1 MLKVLDRNST
11 FAFRFHKIAEL
22 RVSNIAIIPMKY
34 LLLFVFGIITG
45 SAIYGQNIIVNS
57 DLEDVNICDEHTA
70 RCSPAGWFY
79 FKADPAGYLNP
90 GSNNKTISASGI
102 HHFNLLAASEQD
114 SVRDYWQTKLL
125 CNVEPGKKYTI
136 SLKVSAPWANPN
148 LSDIG
153 FWFTN
158 QFIYAGKDTL
168 LQPNNYVGVLD
179 AKIKSMKNG
188 WFLINKEIT
197 VTDTASVLVIGNF
210 SKEKNSEIILK
221 RHRDIQPIS
230 IFIDDIQIF
239 CDKTSPCIINP
250 NIKDSLYAIKRRHS
264 KIEPLKPGMIETTS
278 IIPLDTVVV
287 KTAHQIDTISINS
300 IQFEL
305 DDSRITDKGVKKMLS
320 VLTEKK
326 ENIEKL
332 EVIGYTDDLGTE
344 EHNYELSKNRAAS
357 AIKLLVE
364 EIGIDPKI
372 ISVRG
377 EGISRR
383 FEKKDLNRRVDIFI
397 YWK

>member
-1 MLKVLDRNST
+1 
-11 FAFRFHKIAEL
+11 
-22 RVSNIAIIPMKY
+22 MKY
-34 LLLFVFGIITG
+34 LFLFVFGIITC
-45 SAIYGQNIIVNS
+45 SAINGQNIVVNS

-70 RCSPAGWFY
+70 KCSPAGWFY

-90 GSNNKTISASGI
+90 INANKTISASGI
-102 HHFNLLAASEQD
+102 HHFTLLAASEQD
-114 SVRDYWQTKLL
+114 SSRDYWQTKLL
-125 CNVEPGKKYTI
+125 CQIAPGKKYTI
-136 SLKVSAPWANPN
+136 TLKVSAPWANPN

-158 QFIYAGKDTL
+158 QFITATKDTL
-168 LQPNNYVGVLD
+168 LQPNFYVGFLD
-179 AKIKSMKNG
+179 AKIKSLKNG
-188 WFLINKEIT
+188 WFLINKEMT
-197 VTDTASVLVIGNF
+197 VSDTASILVIGNF

-230 IFIDDIQIF
+230 ILIDDIQIN
-239 CDKTSPCIINP
+239 CEKAAPCIINP
-250 NIKDSLYAIKRRHS
+250 NIKDSLYAMKRRHS
-264 KIEPLKPGMIETTS
+264 KIEPLKPAIIVTTPITS
-278 IIPLDTVVV
+278 LDTLIT
-287 KTAHQIDTISINS
+287 KTAHQVDTISINS
-300 IQFEL
+300 IQFAL

-326 ENIEKL
+326 EEIEKL

-383 FEKKDLNRRVDIFI
+383 FEQKDLNRRVDIFI